1 MGKMNS
7 HDDLMNARDIA
18 WFGHK
23 DQLDK
28 GGNPY
33 YIHLVSVMTGVW
45 TTFDF
50 DKTDY
55 DYLIV
60 AILHDFLEDVDN
72 SESTIL
78 HFRHVFGDDVVDAL
92 IAITKIKGEKRS
104 DYLKRVCDNRIACL
118 VKYYDTKDNMN
129 LSRLKEITQKDISR
143 CQIYSSNLETIKSRL
158 VEYGFSVN

>member
-1 MGKMNS
+1 MTKII
-7 HDDLMNARDIA
+7 DDRAA
-18 WFGHK
+18 EE
-23 DQLDK
+23 
-28 GGNPY
+28 
-33 YIHLVSVMTGVW
+33 T
-45 TTFDF
+45 
-50 DKTDY
+50 
-55 DYLIV
+55 
-60 AILHDFLEDVDN
+60 
-72 SESTIL
+72 
-78 HFRHVFGDDVVDAL
+78 GDDVVDAL